1 MYPSQWPQ
9 QQLPS
14 FLQRTEQMM
23 RSMNLTTLAVLD
35 VSDDDTNGT
44 SILDILRQAVS
55 SLVSLTSP
63 ASILDIL
70 QQVIPALEANIP
82 GLRGSQLFSNAA
94 LQALYTQALSPLGL
108 YGILSGAGVKI
119 PGLTFRTGGIPIF
132 YNLGLADSIQSTV
145 DLVKSAAFILKQ
157 RPLFL
162 NVYLLAWK
170 MGPSD
175 IKQVI
180 QQLGSGYV
188 VVKPGTLLKMIE
200 QVHSQAH
207 R

>member
-1 MYPSQWPQ
+1 
-9 QQLPS
+9 
-14 FLQRTEQMM
+14 M
-23 RSMNLTTLAVLD
+23 RSMNLTTLEVLD
-35 VSDDDTNGT
+35 VSDDTNGA

-63 ASILDIL
+63 ASVLDIL
-70 QQVIPALEANIP
+70 LQVVPALEANIP

-94 LQALYTQALSPLGL
+94 LQTLYTQALSPLGL
-108 YGILSGAGVKI
+108 CGILSGAGVKI
-119 PGLTFRTGGIPIF
+119 PGLTFSTSGIPIF
-132 YNLGLADSIQSTV
+132 YNLGLGDSIQSTV
-145 DLVKSAAFILKQ
+145 DLVKSATVILKQ

-180 QQLGSGYV
+180 KQLGSGYE

-207 R
+207 